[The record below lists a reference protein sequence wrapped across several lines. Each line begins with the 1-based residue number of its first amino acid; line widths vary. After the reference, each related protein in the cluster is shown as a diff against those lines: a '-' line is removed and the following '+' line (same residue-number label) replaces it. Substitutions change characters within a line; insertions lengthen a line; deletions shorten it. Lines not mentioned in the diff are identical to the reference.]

1 MHNIIH
7 QLKQIEHGLKM
18 LGTDLS
24 SNLVSERLSSFKET
38 ELNTNIDQDKAKKIL
53 AKLLGKTKLTF
64 NSNIFEINE
73 TIANEIILSRLQHK
87 RLQDIFD

>member
-1 MHNIIH
+1 
-7 QLKQIEHGLKM
+7 M